1 MWKMTLLLKKIKLT
15 KYIPEAIILND
26 IWLVKYLDILS
37 DSISPIISA
46 EFVKLGV
53 LPWTRPG

>member
-1 MWKMTLLLKKIKLT
+1 MTPLLKKIKLT

-26 IWLVKYLDILS
+26 IWLMKYLDILS

-46 EFVKLGV
+46 EFVKLGSYTG
-53 LPWTRPG
+53 LGFKF